1 MDVHIKGMRKMNN
14 YTTNNLVILMLLT
27 ICFILYIEVEDKS
40 FSQYCPQ
47 NSALQAPERRQN
59 INKRSI
65 VNLNKTVLF
74 EEKGTTFSRAEK

>member
-1 MDVHIKGMRKMNN
+1 MNN
-14 YTTNNLVILMLLT
+14 CSTNNLVILMRLT

-40 FSQYCPQ
+40 FSQKCPQ
-47 NSALQAPERRQN
+47 NVALQAPERRQN

-74 EEKGTTFSRAEK
+74 EKGTTFSRAEK